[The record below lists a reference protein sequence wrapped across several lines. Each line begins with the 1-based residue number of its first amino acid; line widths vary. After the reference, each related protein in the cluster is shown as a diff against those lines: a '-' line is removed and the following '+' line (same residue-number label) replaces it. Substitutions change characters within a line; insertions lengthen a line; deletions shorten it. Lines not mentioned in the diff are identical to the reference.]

1 VLLSLTASASALAA
15 ANHPLDP
22 TVRADPR
29 SGQLA
34 ADMKHPIAA
43 VVALLVTALVAL
55 PVDAVD
61 RDRLVYHVETLDGE
75 EVTSHEPDHPF
86 NPASVVKVGTSLW
99 ALDQLGSGHRYPTD
113 VGFRGAWTEGSDTIA
128 GDLVVR
134 GGNDPDFHVENA
146 LLIARTLNELGIV
159 KVTGSVVVTGNLWFG
174 WEHGEAARELDATKR
189 GAAAARR
196 LRSILDRQRW
206 SHSTLSAWRAL
217 AKRRGWPVGQPP
229 SVRLTPHSGYEDAA
243 AATWLLVHRSN
254 PLPSLLRRFDVY
266 SNNDIVRVADPLGGA
281 HGLAS
286 FLTAKLG
293 LPASAVELSTA
304 SGEEVN
310 RMSPRTVVAM
320 LRTFHYR
327 LGELGLSH
335 RQVLPVLGC
344 DDGPSRRMFPTL
356 STGPWAGAITVK
368 TGTLTTTDGG
378 VAVLAGQFCSMD
390 RGDVIFCVAA
400 ERAGGNLRRWRAAEQ
415 SWLVDLVA
423 AVGGAIVK
431 PCGPPLLFPDSE
443 AQTATVSRVPVT
455 G

>member
-1 VLLSLTASASALAA
+1 MKRLIAVTATMLATVLATLPAA
-15 ANHPLDP
+15 A
-22 TVRADPR
+22 
-29 SGQLA
+29 G
-34 ADMKHPIAA
+34 
-43 VVALLVTALVAL
+43 
-55 PVDAVD
+55 D
-61 RDRLVYHVETLDGE
+61 RDRLVYHVETLEGE
-75 EVTSHEPDHPF
+75 EVMSHEPDRPF

-99 ALDQLGSGHRYPTD
+99 ALDQLGSGHRYLTD
-113 VGFRGAWTEGSDTIA
+113 IGYRGEWTEGADTIV
-128 GDLVVR
+128 GDLVLR
-134 GGNDPDFHVENA
+134 GGDDPDFHPENA
-146 LLIARTLNELGIV
+146 LLVARALNQMGIV
-159 KVTGSVVVTGNLWFG
+159 KVTGSLVVTGNLWLG
-174 WEHGEAARELDATKR
+174 WEHGEAAREVDPVKR

-206 SHSTLSAWRAL
+206 SQSTLSAWRAL
-217 AKRRGWPVGQPP
+217 AKRHGWPVAEPP
-229 SVRLTPHSGYEDAA
+229 SVRLTPNTAYEDAA

-281 HGLAS
+281 RGLAS

-320 LRTFHYR
+320 MRTFHHR

-344 DDGPSRRMFPTL
+344 DDGPSRRMFPLL
-356 STGPWAGAITVK
+356 STGPSAGAITVK

-378 VAVLAGQFCSMD
+378 VVVLAGQFCSMD
-390 RGDVIFCVAA
+390 LGDVIFCVAA

-415 SWLVDLVA
+415 SWLIDLVA

-431 PCGPPLLFPDSE
+431 PCGPPLLLPDSE
-443 AQTATVSRVPVT
+443 AQTAVVSRAPVA